1 MVPPVPFPNTA
12 VKHSHAEGTS
22 LATTREIRYSPVYI
36 KNDFE
41 LFSSRSFLLNGGSG
55 EVVNT
60 SDCGSD
66 MRGFDSH
73 ESPHRGIAQLVEQ
86 RSPKP

>member
-1 MVPPVPFPNTA
+1 MFYTIIVFADEGYGDRGEVVNT
-12 VKHSHAEGTS
+12 SDCGS
-22 LATTREIRYSPVYI
+22 DMR
-36 KNDFE
+36 
-41 LFSSRSFLLNGGSG
+41 GGDRG

-73 ESPHRGIAQLVEQ
+73 RSPHLNIFISFYFV
-86 RSPKP
+86 